1 MKSNPRRKCHK
12 STLFW
17 RQVLFSARI
26 YKTQIFRKRKWHQ
39 CILLSLSVYMATKQ
53 ISPRL
58 PKKLLA
64 SSICKVMCN
73 SISGTAEMQAE
84 RGGAIEMGEGRWK
97 DIAEWMA
104 NQVVSRTDGKDNIP
118 SCFRLFFVG
127 RLWMKN
133 LGWCFSE

>member
-1 MKSNPRRKCHK
+1 MKPNPRRKCNK

-39 CILLSLSVYMATKQ
+39 CILLSLSMYMATKQ

-84 RGGAIEMGEGRWK
+84 RGGQLKWGKG
-97 DIAEWMA
+97 
-104 NQVVSRTDGKDNIP
+104 DGKILRNEWPI
-118 SCFRLFFVG
+118 RLCPERMG
-127 RLWMKN
+127 RIIFQVASGCSLWVVY
-133 LGWCFSE
+133 E